1 MDRIDAMQ
9 AFARV
14 VETGSFTKAAETLQT
29 NKTRVTQLIQQL
41 ETRLRVKL
49 LHRTTRKAPHCRVD
63 LAEHWQENGKSRL
76 LARLPDIVAG
86 IESFGAKLPALVTEG
101 TRSWSASADSTK
113 PKNGNARSGKTGGA
127 SRNLPGKAKNSW
139 TPSFV
144 TGPKSRRDRNPSS
157 AWNRTSLA

>member
-49 LHRTTRKAPHCRVD
+49 LHRTTRKVSVTAD
-63 LAEHWQENGKSRL
+63 LIS
-76 LARLPDIVAG
+76 PD
-86 IESFGAKLPALVTEG
+86 SQP
-101 TRSWSASADSTK
+101 
-113 PKNGNARSGKTGGA
+113 
-127 SRNLPGKAKNSW
+127 
-139 TPSFV
+139 
-144 TGPKSRRDRNPSS
+144 
-157 AWNRTSLA
+157 